1 MKIKTLNSIYLKNN
15 HIKSLRHELCE
26 IIYKDYKGTTFFLY
40 QMIIQK
46 ERVIEDLKNFIKK
59 HPEIYNFKEN
69 SSYYYPYEN
78 VNKDIE
84 PYLYFD
90 FYIDNKDNAVHFG
103 KGNEISVYDYLLD
116 PLKIQFSIMAKD
128 ISQMDINSDNAKKIV
143 QLNYDIFKIL
153 LDVVGDTIDYQS
165 INTFTYIEKYIES
178 NEKVINDVNKDN
190 AISVNYKHQLLTKNI
205 RFKENLPYITDTLIL
220 LKKDQLENKIEI
232 NQKPTLKNKI

>member
-1 MKIKTLNSIYLKNN
+1 
-15 HIKSLRHELCE
+15 
-26 IIYKDYKGTTFFLY
+26 
-40 QMIIQK
+40 
-46 ERVIEDLKNFIKK
+46 
-59 HPEIYNFKEN
+59 
-69 SSYYYPYEN
+69 
-78 VNKDIE
+78 
-84 PYLYFD
+84 
-90 FYIDNKDNAVHFG
+90 
-103 KGNEISVYDYLLD
+103 
-116 PLKIQFSIMAKD
+116 MAKD